1 MTTPRVRNRI
11 QRVPLT
17 CGRCGGFCPAE
28 FRICDACT
36 DPEHARRRA
45 AGVARRSPEERVE
58 AASLSE
64 YSARI
69 DAAITSLEKHAQRA
83 LKLAIDAD
91 AGVTPLRAT
100 KRPHATAI
108 AGASTGNE
116 EESLR

>member
-1 MTTPRVRNRI
+1 M
-11 QRVPLT
+11 
-17 CGRCGGFCPAE
+17 E
-28 FRICDACT
+28 
-36 DPEHARRRA
+36 
-45 AGVARRSPEERVE
+45 
-58 AASLSE
+58 LSE

-69 DAAITSLEKHAQRA
+69 DAAITSLEKHASRA

-100 KRPHATAI
+100 KRPHAIAV